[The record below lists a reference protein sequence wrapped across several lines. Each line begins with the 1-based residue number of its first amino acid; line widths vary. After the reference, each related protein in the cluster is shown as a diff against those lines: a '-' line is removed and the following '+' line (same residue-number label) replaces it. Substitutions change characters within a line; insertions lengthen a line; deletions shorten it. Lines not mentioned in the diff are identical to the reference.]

1 MHYYRYQRVDIVRE
15 DSDTDTED
23 DLDRVL
29 GPSSRTQ
36 SNQKQPKMKK
46 WQKCFTVFT
55 VLITLSGLLAVVI
68 LGTVVYPEKV
78 QEVLGIINRTD
89 TENITQTPIE
99 NVTIIDGTKYFLID
113 SKLSSN

>member
-1 MHYYRYQRVDIVRE
+1 
-15 DSDTDTED
+15 
-23 DLDRVL
+23 
-29 GPSSRTQ
+29 
-36 SNQKQPKMKK
+36 MKK